1 MQTDF
6 LFEEALFS
14 LQMPLEFWHRLHA
27 KIEAEPC
34 FQNVVGDYLQYAGS
48 NGGEGLEESTF
59 QHYL

>member
-27 KIEAEPC
+27 RIEAESC
-34 FQNVVGDYLQYAGS
+34 FQSVVGDYLQYAGS
-48 NGGEGLEESTF
+48 NGGGVLEESTF
-59 QHYL
+59 QYYL